1 MLVAALILDK
11 IDFKTKS
18 GTKKKNKGDY
28 IMIKGSIQEDT
39 TLSNIYS
46 IGAPKY
52 IKQILT
58 DIKGEIDNNTIIVLT
73 HQNGQIIQTEN
84 Q

>member
-18 GTKKKNKGDY
+18 GTKKHTGDY
-28 IMIKGSIQEDT
+28 IMIKESIQEDT

-73 HQNGQIIQTEN
+73 HQLH
-84 Q
+84 